1 MVKVQT
7 PIVEVDEEKQYSLEP
22 LVEVL
27 SYSKIKK
34 GDILVL
40 RCEKG
45 RENEEI
51 AKMHGKLKMLLVE
64 KDLRILAVAPHDKI
78 EELSVIIES
87 IKNHKD
93 NI

>member
-1 MVKVQT
+1 MNMKK
-7 PIVEVDEEKQYSLEP
+7 ENSKEKQYKLEP
-22 LVEVL
+22 VVEIL
-27 SYSKIKK
+27 KYSKIKK

-51 AKMHGKLKMLLVE
+51 TKMHGKLKMLLVE
-64 KDLRILAVAPHDKI
+64 KDLRILAVAPDDKI

-93 NI
+93 DI